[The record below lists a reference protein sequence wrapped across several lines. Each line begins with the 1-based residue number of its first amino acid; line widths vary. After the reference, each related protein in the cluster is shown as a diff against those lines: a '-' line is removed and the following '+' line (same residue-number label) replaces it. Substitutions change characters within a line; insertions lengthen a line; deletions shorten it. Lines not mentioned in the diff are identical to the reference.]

1 MLRRLLDDI
10 AEDNELQSGT
20 LLLLSLLFLLIAA
33 VLSLL
38 EYTKPVTDWTWDW
51 VPSYVWP
58 CRQDQ
63 KVQHVNFRP
72 DFINGLIALTL
83 VAPLYMRGLL
93 KWKPS
98 LYSIISFSLILLVFA
113 SFVTMALG
121 GGGTNNGFIRG
132 SLLTAVVLSWLGIR
146 SVAGISWLLA
156 LGTGIYSVNANSITM
171 GLAGFVCVASATLG
185 LLLHSGLNPGDLV
198 QGLMVEYWPASRR
211 AIEASR
217 GDVGALGD
225 SFGKLAR
232 NTRRV
237 GLPGG

>member
-1 MLRRLLDDI
+1 MLGKLLEDI
-10 AEDNELQSGT
+10 TEDNELQSGA
-20 LLLLSLLFLLIAA
+20 LRLLSLAFLIIAA
-33 VLSLL
+33 ALSLL
-38 EYTKPVTDWTWDW
+38 EYTKPVTGWTWEW

-58 CRQDQ
+58 WRHEH

-72 DFINGLIALTL
+72 DFINGLIALAL

-146 SVAGISWLLA
+146 SVAGISWLIA
-156 LGTGIYSVNANSITM
+156 LGTGIYSVNANSIAM
-171 GLAGFVCVASATLG
+171 GLPGFVYVASATLG

-225 SFGKLAR
+225 SVGELAR
-232 NTRRV
+232 TASRI
-237 GLPGG
+237 GLPGR

>member
-1 MLRRLLDDI
+1 MLGKLLDDI

-20 LLLLSLLFLLIAA
+20 LRLLSLLFLLIAA

-38 EYTKPVTDWTWDW
+38 EYTKPMTGWTWNW
-51 VPSYVWP
+51 VPSSIWP
-58 CRQDQ
+58 WPREA

-72 DFINGLIALTL
+72 DFINGLIALAL

-98 LYSIISFSLILLVFA
+98 VYSIISFSLILLVFA

-156 LGTGIYSVNANSITM
+156 LGTGIYSVNTNSIAM
-171 GLAGFVCVASATLG
+171 GLPGFVYVASATLG

-225 SFGKLAR
+225 SVGKMAR
-232 NTRRV
+232 TASRI
-237 GLPGG
+237 GLPGR